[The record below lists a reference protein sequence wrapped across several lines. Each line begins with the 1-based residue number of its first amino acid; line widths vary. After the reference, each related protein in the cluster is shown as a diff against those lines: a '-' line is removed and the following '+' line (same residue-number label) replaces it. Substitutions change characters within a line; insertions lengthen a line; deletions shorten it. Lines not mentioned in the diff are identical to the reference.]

1 MSKRII
7 ISLILIV
14 SALGSFLAYREYRNR
29 GDEVE
34 PQLNPASILGSAA
47 LIADS
52 DHDGL
57 KDWEE
62 ELWRTDPLNPDTDG
76 DGAGDAEEIKN
87 GRNPVIAGPNDPLD
101 SASVATKINPDAKKI
116 VPDTERFARELFAT
130 YLSTKQEGL
139 PLTQNEIANIID
151 TVSASVPEESPKLF
165 SEKGAKTF
173 SAETPEALRAYGNA
187 LGAVLKKPW
196 PSRENE
202 LVIFE
207 RAIKDTNPETARLD
221 LANLTPIALA
231 YGNLGKAI
239 AEIPAPQS
247 GLAIHLRVA
256 NTAME
261 IGNTISGMGVAFD
274 DPIKTIS
281 SVARYLEAA
290 PRLGE
295 TLSAIRNFL
304 ETRGI
309 SFSEN
314 EDGYALWKA
323 TTNTTTP

>member
-1 MSKRII
+1 MSKRAVIFSTVII
-7 ISLILIV
+7 L
-14 SALGSFLAYREYRNR
+14 AGFGGFLAYREYKNR
-29 GDEVE
+29 SEE
-34 PQLNPASILGSAA
+34 IELQQNPAGALGSAA

-52 DHDGL
+52 DRDGL

-62 ELWRTDPLNPDTDG
+62 ELWRTDPLSPDTDK

-87 GRNPVIAGPNDPLD
+87 GRNPVIAGPNDLLD
-101 SASVATKINPDAKKI
+101 SASVATKINPDAKKTI
-116 VPDTERFARELFAT
+116 PDTERFARELFAT

-165 SEKGAKTF
+165 SEKDVETF
-173 SAETPEALRAYGNA
+173 GTETPEALRAYGNA
-187 LGAVLKKPW
+187 LGVVLKKPW

-202 LVIFE
+202 LAIFE
-207 RAIKDTNPETARLD
+207 RAIQDKNPETARLD

-231 YGNLGKAI
+231 YGNLGKTLAAI
-239 AEIPAPQS
+239 HTPQS
-247 GLAIHLRVA
+247 GLAVHLRVA

-261 IGNTISGMGVAFD
+261 IGNAISGIGAAFD
-274 DPIKTIS
+274 DPIKTMS

-295 TLSAIRNFL
+295 SLSALRHFL

-314 EDGYALWKA
+314 EDGHTLWRA
-323 TTNTTTP
+323 TQI

>member
-1 MSKRII
+1 MSK
-7 ISLILIV
+7 LILIV
-14 SALGSFLAYREYRNR
+14 FSVLTIAGLSGFVAYREYKNR
-29 GDEVE
+29 GEEVT
-34 PQLNPASILGSAA
+34 PQLNQADVLGAAA

-52 DHDGL
+52 DRDGL

-62 ELWRTDPLNPDTDG
+62 ELWRTDPLTPDTDG
-76 DGAGDAEEIKN
+76 DGTQDAEEIKN
-87 GRNPVIAGPNDPLD
+87 GRNPVIAGPNDQLD
-101 SASVATKINPDAKKI
+101 STSVATKINPDSKKS

-151 TVSASVPEESPKLF
+151 TVSASVPDESPPF
-165 SEKGAKTF
+165 FTEKDAAVF
-173 SAETPEALRAYGNA
+173 DEETPAALRAYGNA
-187 LGAVLKKPW
+187 LGAVFKKPW

-207 RAIKDTNPETARLD
+207 RAIQDANPETARLD

-239 AEIPAPQS
+239 AKVTAPR
-247 GLAIHLRVA
+247 GALALHLRVA
-256 NTAME
+256 NTAVE
-261 IGNTISGMGVAFD
+261 IGTAISGMGAAFD
-274 DPIKTIS
+274 DPIKTVS

-295 TLSAIRNFL
+295 TLSALRHFL
-304 ETRGI
+304 ETRGV
-309 SFSEN
+309 SFVEN

-323 TTNTTTP
+323 TTGI

>member
-1 MSKRII
+1 MHKRT
-7 ISLILIV
+7 LIV
-14 SALGSFLAYREYRNR
+14 FAVLVIAALGSFVAYREYANQ
-29 GDEVE
+29 GDEVA
-34 PQLNPASILGSAA
+34 PAKINPSDTLGAAA

-52 DHDGL
+52 DRDGL

-62 ELWRTDPLNPDTDG
+62 ELWRTDPLNPDSDQDG
-76 DGAGDAEEIKN
+76 TGDAEEIKK
-87 GRNPVIAGPNDPLD
+87 GRNPVIAGPNDLLD
-101 SASVATKINPDAKKI
+101 SASVAAKINPEAQKE
-116 VPDTERFARELFAT
+116 VSDTERLARELFAT
-130 YLSTKQEGL
+130 YLSTRQEGL

-165 SEKGAKTF
+165 SEKD
-173 SAETPEALRAYGNA
+173 AEKFGNETSEALRAYGNA

-202 LVIFE
+202 LAIFE
-207 RAIKDTNPETARLD
+207 RAIQDSNPETARLD
-221 LANLTPIALA
+221 LVNLTPIALA

-239 AEIPAPQS
+239 AKLPAPQS
-247 GLAIHLRVA
+247 GLAVHLRVA

-261 IGNTISGMGVAFD
+261 IGNAIGGMGTAFD
-274 DPIKTIS
+274 DQIKTLS

-295 TLSAIRNFL
+295 SLSALRNFL
-304 ETRGI
+304 EIRGI
-309 SFSEN
+309 SFVEN

-323 TTNTTTP
+323 TTGI